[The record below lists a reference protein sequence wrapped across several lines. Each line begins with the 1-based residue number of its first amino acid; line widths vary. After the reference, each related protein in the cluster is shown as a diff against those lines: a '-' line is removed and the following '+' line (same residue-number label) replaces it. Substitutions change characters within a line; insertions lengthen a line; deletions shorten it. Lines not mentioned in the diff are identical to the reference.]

1 MTETKR
7 KGYATV
13 EQQMAA
19 NKRYRE
25 KNKEDNAY
33 KTARRV
39 AKSFIITKATNEDL
53 DNLEVFIETRREE
66 LK

>member
-1 MTETKR
+1 MTEKKR
-7 KGYATV
+7 RGYKTI
-13 EQQMAA
+13 EQQVAA

-39 AKSFIITKATNEDL
+39 AKSFILTKATNEDL